1 MSSSRSRKLLIPA
14 LLGVSTLMLTAC
26 SNDSGGAEATSTQ
39 PETRATTTTTDS
51 TTSESTTDRV
61 SASDLIEAALGEV
74 PGDVVGLSMDRD
86 DGDAEVT
93 ILKEDGAGAEVKIGL
108 ASAEVLQV
116 RDDNLDNEEQSAPTV
131 DIANAMT
138 AALEEVNGSVE
149 DADLGTHFGDLV
161 WEITVVDP
169 EGRDHDVKVNA
180 ETGEVIDVERD

>member
-14 LLGVSTLMLTAC
+14 LLGASTLMLTAC

-39 PETRATTTTTDS
+39 PETTATTDS
-51 TTSESTTDRV
+51 TSSESTTDRV
-61 SASDLIEAALGEV
+61 SASDVIEAALREV

-93 ILKEDGAGAEVKIGL
+93 ILKEDGAGAEVTIDL
-108 ASAEVLQV
+108 ASVEVLQV